1 MKKFNIFLVAVLGI
15 LTFSSCDDFLDKK
28 PTNSADS
35 GSAVEKLED
44 AQVMMNG
51 IMTKICSSSYLGRN
65 FFLYADAKGGDLT
78 ITSIG
83 QGNDLYLYNHTV
95 GSNTYSG
102 FWTVGYN
109 VILQI
114 NNLLA
119 NIEKMQAAGSSDNF
133 DDMKG
138 QALTL
143 RAMIY
148 FDLVR
153 LYGQPYNE
161 DKSAWGVPNIL
172 EPLDA
177 MAQELR
183 ATVEQNYQTIIAD
196 LTAAESL
203 ISKSTKK
210 GFVNYWANKALQTR
224 VYLHMENWSAAL
236 TAAEDIINNG
246 PYDLYAPNKWVD
258 SWKSRW
264 GSESIFELEMNSGE
278 NALSGTGSLGAYY
291 AREAHFNSNMGSYM
305 ASTAFLELLGEDPDD
320 VRWGVMDYDERS
332 KSYNKDYTEDRYGC
346 CYKYL
351 GGLYDTDAK
360 DFPGDDAAQPAYA
373 VNIKVIRL
381 SEVYLSAAE
390 AAFRTGAK
398 DKAAEYLQAIRDRA
412 PGLEAAT
419 EATVTMEMIENER
432 AKELYGEG
440 HKFWDM
446 IRWNK
451 TIVFDDDFGPV
462 YPTHRENT
470 VDRTHPKTLLPIFQS
485 EINANPEIAKQQNPG
500 Y

>member
-1 MKKFNIFLVAVLGI
+1 MKKLNIFLFAILGI
-15 LTFSSCDDFLDKK
+15 LALSSCEDFLDKR

-35 GSAVEKLED
+35 GSAVEKLDD

-119 NIEKMQAAGSSDNF
+119 NIDKLEKAGSTDNF
-133 DDMKG
+133 TDMKG

-161 DKSAWGVPNIL
+161 DKTAWGVPNVL

-177 MAQELR
+177 MSQELR
-183 ATVEQNYQTIIAD
+183 ATVEQNYTTIVND
-196 LTAAESL
+196 LTTAQSL
-203 ISKSTKK
+203 LSKSTKK
-210 GFVNYWANKALQTR
+210 GFVNYWANKALQAR
-224 VYLHMENWSAAL
+224 VYLHMEKWSDAL
-236 TAAEDIINNG
+236 AAAEDIIDNG
-246 PYDLYAPNKWVD
+246 PYDLYTPAKWVD

-305 ASTAFLELLGEDPDD
+305 ASTAFLNLLGEDAED

-332 KSYNKDYTEDRYGC
+332 KSYDKKYTEDRYAC

-351 GGLYDTDAK
+351 GGLYNK
-360 DFPGDDAAQPAYA
+360 DSKSFPGDDAAQPAYA

-381 SEVYLSAAE
+381 SEVYLAAAE
-390 AAFRTGAK
+390 AAFQAGDK
-398 DKAAEYLQAIRDRA
+398 EKAAEYVQAIRDRS
-412 PGLEAAT
+412 PNLDPAT
-419 EATVTMEMIENER
+419 KTTVTMEMIENER

-446 IRWNK
+446 MRWNK
-451 TIVFDDDFGPV
+451 TIEFDDEFGPV
-462 YPTHRENT
+462 YPTHRESK
-470 VDRTHPKTLLPIFQS
+470 VDRTHAKTLLPIFQS
-485 EINANPEIAKQQNPG
+485 EINANPGIAAQQNPG